1 LWQGRTTVKQTNCHG
16 EIMDQEFV
24 EYIVKAIVDHPEDV
38 KTERKVDEMGV
49 LIILKVNSEDIGKVI
64 GKKGQ
69 TINSIRTVLRVL
81 GMKNKARVNLKL
93 EEPESSKPE
102 KPAPITE

>member
-1 LWQGRTTVKQTNCHG
+1 MEK
-16 EIMDQEFV
+16 DQEFV
-24 EYIVKAIVDHPEDV
+24 EYILKAIVDNPNDV
-38 KTERKVDEMGV
+38 KTDRKVDEMGV
-49 LIILKVNSEDIGKVI
+49 LISAKVNPEDVGKVI

-93 EEPESSKPE
+93 EEPE
-102 KPAPITE
+102 KPAESGAAPAQEA